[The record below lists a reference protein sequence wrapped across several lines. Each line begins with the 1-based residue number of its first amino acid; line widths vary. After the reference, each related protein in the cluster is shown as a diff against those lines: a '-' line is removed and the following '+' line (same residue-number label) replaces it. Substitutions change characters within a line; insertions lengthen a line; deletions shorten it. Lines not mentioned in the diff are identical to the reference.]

1 MILPSWI
8 KSLLKKVFDMNILDS
23 EACDYFEK
31 LTNSLIEERQMS
43 TGRHD
48 FLQTL
53 TDNLVEANKSDPDTL
68 RSNKGHLW
76 TRKGLFVDYPLVKT
90 SANTTGNQDTQETC
104 NQLKFLLKTN
114 IITIY

>member
-1 MILPSWI
+1 MILPTWI

-76 TRKGLFVDYPLVKT
+76 TRKGLFVDYWLVKT
-90 SANTTGNQDTQETC
+90 NANTIGNPDPQETC
-104 NQLKFLLKTN
+104 NQWIFPLKTN
-114 IITIY
+114 IITNY

>member
-1 MILPSWI
+1 MILPTWI
-8 KSLLKKVFDMNILDS
+8 KSLLKKVFDMSVLDS

-31 LTNSLIEERQMS
+31 LTNSLIKERQIS

-53 TDNLVEANKSDPDTL
+53 TDNLVEAPKSDPDTL

-76 TRKGLFVDYPLVKT
+76 TRKGLFVDYPHVKT
-90 SANTTGNQDTQETC
+90 RANTAGNPDSQETC
-104 NQLKFLLKTN
+104 NQQRFPLKTN
-114 IITIY
+114 IRTIY